1 MYNLRFPV
9 LDDSTGAKAFELASI
24 DLNNARKLYG
34 NVLAIASDSPTE
46 SNIDAAT
53 TAAMRV
59 TSETAN
65 FLRTRSNLLELRA
78 AKEATGT

>member
-1 MYNLRFPV
+1 MYHLRFPV
-9 LDDSTGAKAFELASI
+9 LDDDSGAKAFELASV

-34 NVLAIASDSPTE
+34 NVLAIASESPTE

-53 TAAMRV
+53 AAAMRV

-65 FLRTRSNLLELRA
+65 FLRARSNLLEHRA
-78 AKEATGT
+78 ATGT